1 MEEVESRE
9 CALVQVAD
17 LLIGCMGY
25 EWNGHTD
32 PVRYPDASNF
42 KVELCGYLALQL
54 GRPSLRFSTWRTEEK
69 FNVFAFGE

>member
-25 EWNGHTD
+25 EWNGHTN
-32 PVRYPDASNF
+32 PSKYPNASVF
-42 KVELCGYLALQL
+42 KNELCAYLSSSLC
-54 GRPSLRFSTWRTEEK
+54 RPTLRFSTWASERK